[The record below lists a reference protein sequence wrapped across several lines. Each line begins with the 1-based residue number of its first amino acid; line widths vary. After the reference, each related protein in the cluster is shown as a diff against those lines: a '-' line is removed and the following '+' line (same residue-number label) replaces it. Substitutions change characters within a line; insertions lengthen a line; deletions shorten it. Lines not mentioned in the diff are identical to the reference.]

1 MDNQRIVQLAQK
13 FVDGSITAIELE
25 EFNQWYYND
34 KTEQYHVKAF
44 DRKEDLA
51 VEMYKKVVERAGLQP
66 DAPKRHK
73 LWPRI
78 AVAVAVVTAIFGAG
92 LFYFYKDGKQLSP
105 EQMAYQN
112 DVAPGISGATLT
124 LANGK
129 KIRLSDADSGELAQQ
144 AGVTV
149 SKSADGKLV
158 YEVKTEASLSDDL
171 GAVNILSTD
180 KGETYQVKLPD
191 GTMVWLNAASS
202 LKYAANLMEYG
213 KRKVTLQ
220 GEAYFQVAK
229 DKAHPFIVESGSQQV
244 EVLGTE
250 FNVNAYKDENVF
262 RTTLLEGSVRLSDN
276 GQEKVL
282 VPGMQA
288 RNSNGHISMT
298 SVDTEL
304 AVAWKNNNFIF
315 DRLPIQEIMRMIERW
330 YNVEVIYQG
339 EAPSGTF
346 WGSVSRYDNIS
357 KALIPLQTA
366 GGVHFRIEGRKVYV
380 SK

>member
-1 MDNQRIVQLAQK
+1 MNNQRIIQLAQK
-13 FVDGSITAIELE
+13 FVDGSITAIELK

-34 KTEQYHVKAF
+34 ETEQYHVKAF
-44 DRKEDLA
+44 DSKEDLA
-51 VEMYKKVVERAGLQP
+51 VEMYKKVVERTGLQ
-66 DAPKRHK
+66 AEGPKRYQ

-78 AVAVAVVTAIFGAG
+78 AVAVAVATAIFGAG
-92 LFYFYKDGKQLSP
+92 LFYFSKDAKQV
-105 EQMAYQN
+105 EIGQVAYQS
-112 DVAPGISGATLT
+112 DVAPGVSGATLT

-129 KIRLSDADSGELAQQ
+129 KIRLSDAGSGELAQQ
-144 AGVTV
+144 AGVSV

-158 YEVKTEASLSDDL
+158 YEVRPEAGLSDDL
-171 GAVNILSTD
+171 GAINTLSTD

-202 LKYAANLMEYG
+202 LKYAANLMDHG
-213 KRKVTLQ
+213 KRRVTLQ

-250 FNVNAYKDENVF
+250 FNVNAYKDEKVF

-276 GQEKVL
+276 GQAKVM
-282 VPGMQA
+282 VPGIQA
-288 RNSNGHISMT
+288 RNSNGQITMT
-298 SVDTEL
+298 TVDTEL
-304 AVAWKNNNFIF
+304 AVACKNNNFIF
-315 DRLPIQEIMRMIERW
+315 DRVPIEEIMRMIARW

-339 EAPSGTF
+339 DVPSGTF

-357 KALIPLQTA
+357 KALTPLQTA